1 MSTLKSVQDKYTLS
15 NGYKIPCLGLGTW
28 QMEEGEQ
35 AAECVRQAIA
45 CGYRHIDTAAA
56 YHNERGVGEGV
67 RTCGVPREEIFV
79 TDKVWNSKR
88 GYDKTKAT
96 FDKTMQRLAYPL
108 QQHRLRRPHILRQ
121 LPHPINYNGR

>member
-56 YHNERGVGEGV
+56 YHNERGVG
-67 RTCGVPREEIFV
+67 
-79 TDKVWNSKR
+79 
-88 GYDKTKAT
+88 
-96 FDKTMQRLAYPL
+96 
-108 QQHRLRRPHILRQ
+108 
-121 LPHPINYNGR
+121 